1 MIVRSIKVSGWKCLV
16 NEVTVGPFSDRLN
29 ILHAPNAKGKST
41 LLWALIS
48 GFFDSHHLGGREVEA
63 LRPWGRALVPTVT
76 VEFEHDG
83 KRYRLI
89 KRFLDN
95 PTAELLEEEGGSYL
109 RVSEGRH
116 ADEDIR
122 EVLLGKPPGRG
133 LSDTVNLGIC
143 QVLWAPQA
151 EIALTDLS
159 SDLVQNIQESLG
171 QQVSG
176 GPGAGSIEE
185 AVVKLYR
192 HYYTDKG
199 SLKKG
204 KDGSGIADL
213 RKGVNADEGLL
224 QELAEHAGK
233 LEKVGMN
240 VQGYRE
246 KRKQAALR
254 MDGIK
259 KELEKE
265 RERARVWTGLV
276 AKRDKASQTLET
288 RMAKYSALKQAVE
301 AIKAARK
308 ELEESRGRIERGK
321 KDLSAQSKVVAN
333 CRAEERA
340 EKKCL
345 EDARRKRKAVEKA
358 EKEAGS
364 LREYI
369 AAKDGRIA
377 ADELIGKI
385 RTAEEELRRH
395 IDERSDLMAPD
406 SRLLGRIRNAA
417 SKSEEARIRLDAAMI
432 TVEIEPEQ
440 SLTLD
445 VVAAEE
451 TGKIK
456 IKPGKTV
463 EVKGAPEVV
472 IDLSG
477 IARISA
483 RGPEGEIE
491 ELREAAEKAEKKIE
505 ELTLEFGTSDLAELE
520 KLNEKAKE
528 LDKKV
533 AKAQTVLDVLVSD
546 RPLEDVKRDQ
556 AKAATLEEEI
566 LEGHRDWKDELP
578 EIEVVEAEARDK
590 RDEVDREISDAEAA
604 WELKKD
610 TVESASNRQVEL
622 ETEKGTLESQVE
634 SLEDKLA
641 ELEADGM
648 DDKERADSVK
658 ELALGMDASQAAL
671 EEAEEKLKEY
681 PDDPSEELG
690 MLEKQIEANRDQ
702 VAEEQKKETEEET
715 RLNQLAM
722 EGSYSKLA
730 EAEEEARANLEELE
744 REELK
749 AEAVKFLYRTVV
761 SVRETSLEVVRKPVV
776 DVATRLVRR
785 IAGADQYGIS
795 MKGDFEPSVST
806 GISSVGD
813 VEIGELSG
821 GEQEQVYFAVR
832 LALARLISRD
842 ERQLFVLDDVLAV
855 TDDVRFSRILGIID
869 ESLDRLQFL
878 ILTCHPEK
886 YRAIEGARFIDLEE
900 SIAAGS

>member
-41 LLWALIS
+41 MLWALIS

-63 LRPWGRALVPTVT
+63 LKPWGRALAPTVT
-76 VEFEHDG
+76 VEFEHSG
-83 KRYRLI
+83 KRYRLT

-95 PTAELLEEEGGSYL
+95 PTAELLEEEGGGYT

-122 EVLLGKPPGRG
+122 GVLLGKPPGRG
-133 LSDTVNLGIC
+133 LSDTVNLGLC

-151 EIALTDLS
+151 EIALTELS
-159 SDLVQNIQESLG
+159 SNLVQSIQESLG
-171 QQVSG
+171 QQVAG
-176 GPGAGSIEE
+176 GSGAGSVEE
-185 AVVKLYR
+185 AVVKLYG

-204 KDGSGIADL
+204 KDGSGLADL
-213 RKGVNADEGLL
+213 QKGVNEAGSLL

-233 LEKVGMN
+233 LEKVGRS

-246 KRKQAALR
+246 KRKQAVLR

-259 KELEKE
+259 EELGKARE
-265 RERARVWTGLV
+265 RERVWARLI
-276 AKRDKASQTLET
+276 ARRDSASQALET
-288 RMAKYSALKQAVE
+288 RRAKYSALKQAVE

-308 ELEESRGRIERGK
+308 EQEGSRERIGRVK
-321 KDLSAQSKVVAN
+321 KNLSAQSKVVTG

-340 EKKCL
+340 EKKRL

-358 EKEAGS
+358 EKQAGS
-364 LREYI
+364 LRDYI
-369 AAKDGRIA
+369 AARDGRTA

-385 RTAEEELRRH
+385 GTAEEELRRH
-395 IDERSDLMAPD
+395 VEIRGDLMAPD
-406 SRLLGRIRNAA
+406 SRLLGRIRKAA
-417 SKSEEARIRLDAAMI
+417 SKVEETRIRLDAAMI

-440 SLTLD
+440 AITID

-451 TGKIK
+451 TGKSK
-456 IKPGKTV
+456 IKPGKTA

-472 IDLSG
+472 VDLGG

-483 RGPEGEIE
+483 RGPQGEID
-491 ELREAAEKAEKKIE
+491 ELREAAEKAEKKVE

-520 KLNEKAKE
+520 KLNERAKE

-533 AKAQTVLDVLVSD
+533 ARARTVLDVLVSE
-546 RPLEDVKRDQ
+546 RSLEEVKRDQ
-556 AKAATLEEEI
+556 AKAAAVEEEI
-566 LEGHRDWKDELP
+566 LEGHKDWKGELP
-578 EIEVVEAEARDK
+578 EIEVAEAEARDR
-590 RDEVDREISDAEAA
+590 RDEVDLEISDAEAA

-622 ETEKGTLESQVE
+622 ETEKVTLESQVE

-648 DDKERADSVK
+648 DDKERADSLK
-658 ELALGMDASQAAL
+658 ELAMGTDASRAAF
-671 EEAEEKLKEY
+671 EKAEEKLKEY

-690 MLEKQIEANRDQ
+690 MLEKRIEANRDQ
-702 VAEEQKKETEEET
+702 VAQEQKKETEEET
-715 RLNQLAM
+715 RLNQLSM

-730 EAEEEARANLEELE
+730 EAEEEARANQEKLE

-749 AEAVKFLYRTVV
+749 AEAVKLLYRTVV
-761 SVRETSLEVVRKPVV
+761 SVRETSLEAVRKPVV

-795 MKGDFEPSVST
+795 MKGAFKASVST
-806 GISSVGD
+806 GVPSVGD

-832 LALARLISRD
+832 LALARLIAQE

-900 SIAAGS
+900 AIAAGS